1 MKKIINP
8 WKDMEG
14 YNCFGCSPDN
24 EAGVRME
31 FYEDGDEVVSI
42 WKPRPEY
49 QGWLNT
55 LHGGIQ
61 SVLLDEICGWVV
73 FRKLQTGGVTSKME
87 TRFRK
92 SISTNDTHVVLRAS
106 LREQKRN
113 IAIIEARLYNSMGEL
128 CTEATCTYFTFP
140 KEKAEAEFGDVMFSL
155 INAARLYKINPDNA
169 LELTNQKFIR
179 RFNYLEEHTI
189 KQGKNLKDMTLEEMD
204 AIWNEAKKEA
214 K

>member
-1 MKKIINP
+1 
-8 WKDMEG
+8 MEG

-31 FYEDGDEVVSI
+31 FYEDGDEIVSI

-92 SISTNDTHVVLRAS
+92 SISTNDTHLVLRAS

-113 IAIIEARLYNSMGEL
+113 IAL
-128 CTEATCTYFTFP
+128 
-140 KEKAEAEFGDVMFSL
+140 
-155 INAARLYKINPDNA
+155 
-169 LELTNQKFIR
+169 
-179 RFNYLEEHTI
+179 
-189 KQGKNLKDMTLEEMD
+189 
-204 AIWNEAKKEA
+204 
-214 K
+214 

>member
-92 SISTNDTHVVLRAS
+92 SISTNDAHVVLRAS

-113 IAIIEARLYNSMGEL
+113 IAIIEAHLYNSMGRTL
-128 CTEATCTYFTFP
+128 YGKLHAPTSPFRRRKRKRKCIF
-140 KEKAEAEFGDVMFSL
+140 
-155 INAARLYKINPDNA
+155 IAAKWS
-169 LELTNQKFIR
+169 R
-179 RFNYLEEHTI
+179 RKYCR
-189 KQGKNLKDMTLEEMD
+189 
-204 AIWNEAKKEA
+204 
-214 K
+214 